1 MEQFYSIVK
10 NAIGANGFTTD
21 DTSAGYVNPSYWNR
35 QVLAFLEEKL
45 VVADKAKVYDDILGQ
60 DGASFSV
67 TIDSTPTAAAAVAE
81 TDDVTVSAQAH
92 TQVIFTPSEY
102 AKAFQLSDK
111 EARRSFVDQMANMSK
126 KIGYALALARDD
138 AAVTLL
144 QASAGNAVTAN
155 SVAATAIASSD
166 TLDFADIVNGAQKVM
181 ADKLVPR
188 YLVVGSE
195 GFAQLSKEALFHQA
209 NTAGSVETLR
219 EGKVGTIFGMDV
231 IWTTQIGISSSTQK
245 AIIIAVDQLG
255 EPCFGIGR
263 KALPQIRTERH
274 ELGRYTDIV
283 GVEEWDIKLLRAD
296 GICTIQH
303 YAV

>member
-1 MEQFYSIVK
+1 MSQTYQIVK

-21 DTSAGYVNPSYWNR
+21 DTSAGYVNPTYWNR

-45 VVADKAKVYDDILGQ
+45 VVVPFAKVYDDILGQ
-60 DGASFSV
+60 DGSSFNV
-67 TIDSTPTAAAAVAE
+67 TIDATPTAAAAVAE

-92 TQVIFTPSEY
+92 TQVVFTPTEY

-111 EARRSFVDQMANMSK
+111 EARRSFVDQMANMSR

-155 SVAATAIASSD
+155 GVVSSDIASSD
-166 TLDFADIVNGAQKVM
+166 TLDFLDIVNAAKEVM
-181 ADKLVPR
+181 DDKLVPR
-188 YLVVGSE
+188 ALIVG
-195 GFAQLSKEALFHQA
+195 
-209 NTAGSVETLR
+209 TAGFSQLAKDQQFREADKAGDAGMLR
-219 EGKVGTIFGMDV
+219 EGRVGRIFGMDV
-231 IWTTQIGISSSTQK
+231 YWTTQIVASDNKAK
-245 AIIIAVDQLG
+245 AIMIGVDQLG

-263 KALPQIRTERH
+263 KSLPQVRTERH

-283 GVEEWDIKLLRAD
+283 GVEEWDIKLLRAN
-296 GICTIQH
+296 GFCTIEH
-303 YAV
+303 YA